1 MYSVFTIRSYL
12 WAFAVIMFKKN
23 IFIYVLILLVIPSV
37 SIAEVDIKTQ
47 WIQGGLIL
55 GEIDPSST
63 LAFLGKKVRMNVQG
77 VFVVGL
83 GRDAKSS
90 VQLIETVASG
100 EVITHT
106 FSVEQRSY
114 NEQKVNGVPKKTVN
128 VSESALPRIR
138 KEVRAAKKARK
149 VDSELQYFLQK
160 FIWPAR
166 GIISGVYGSRRYYNG
181 VPKRPHYGVDVAAPQ
196 GSDVIAP
203 ASGMIT
209 LVHKNMYFSGGTVIM
224 DHGHGVSST
233 FIHLHKAHVKEGDY
247 VEQGQLIAEIG
258 STGRST
264 GPHLDW
270 RMNWFDQRLD
280 PQLLMDGLPP
290 PLATA
295 Q

>member
-1 MYSVFTIRSYL
+1 
-12 WAFAVIMFKKN
+12 MFKRYDF
-23 IFIYVLILLVIPSV
+23 IFLILLLIISPIT
-37 SIAEVDIKTQ
+37 IAEIEIKTQ

-55 GEIDPSST
+55 GNTDPSSDIE
-63 LAFLGKKVRMNVQG
+63 FLGKKVRVNPQG
-77 VFVVGL
+77 DFVIGL
-83 GRDAKSS
+83 GRDAKPS
-90 VQLIETVASG
+90 VELIERTASG
-100 EVITHT
+100 KVIKHH
-106 FSVEQRSY
+106 FSVEQRTY
-114 NEQKVNGVPKKTVN
+114 NEQKINGVPKKTVH

-138 KEVRAAKKARK
+138 KEVRAAKNARK

-196 GSDVIAP
+196 GSEVIAP
-203 ASGMIT
+203 ASGTIT
-209 LVHKNMYFSGGTVIM
+209 LVHENMYFSGGTVIM

-233 FIHLHKAHVKEGDY
+233 FIHLHKAHVKKGDY

-280 PQLLMDGLPP
+280 PQLLMDSLPL
-290 PLATA
+290 PLASA
-295 Q
+295 K

>member
-1 MYSVFTIRSYL
+1 
-12 WAFAVIMFKKN
+12 MFKRYPLT
-23 IFIYVLILLVIPSV
+23 FLMFLLILSPLTA
-37 SIAEVDIKTQ
+37 AEIEIRTQ

-55 GEIDPSST
+55 GKANPSST
-63 LAFLGKKVRMNVQG
+63 IEFLGKSVKVNNQG
-77 VFVVGL
+77 DFVVGL
-83 GRDAKSS
+83 GRDAQPK
-90 VQLIETVASG
+90 VTLLETIVSG
-100 EVITHT
+100 EVIKHT
-106 FSVEQRSY
+106 FVVAQRSY
-114 NEQKVNGVPKKTVN
+114 NEQKINGVPKKTVN

-149 VDSELQYFLQK
+149 VDSELHSFLQT
-160 FIWPAR
+160 FIWPAK
-166 GIISGVYGSRRYYNG
+166 GIISGVYGSRRVYNG

-196 GSDVIAP
+196 GSKVIAP
-203 ASGMIT
+203 ASGIIT

-233 FIHLHKAHVKEGDY
+233 FIHLHKAHVKEGDT

-280 PQLLMDGLPP
+280 PQLLMDSLPL
-290 PLATA
+290 PLAA
-295 Q
+295 AK